1 MRVRNFFLLLWIAPL
16 TSLTAQSENALQP
29 GSMAPNFFLKY
40 LDQSEFY
47 SKDYYGEPRS
57 LPKAKKERNT
67 VILSFFASW
76 CGPCRKEIPELE
88 KLQSKYAD
96 VRIFLINVAETQ
108 DKVLSFL
115 AENPVTLP
123 VLMDI
128 YGKTAEKFDV
138 KDKGLSM
145 AVLPTLVMIRKDGTV
160 HFYKKG
166 YTAGD
171 EIKIEEQILTL
182 LAQP

>member
-1 MRVRNFFLLLWIAPL
+1 MY
-16 TSLTAQSENALQP
+16 AQNEKALQT
-29 GSMAPNFFLKY
+29 GSLAPNFFLKY
-40 LDQSEFY
+40 LDQNEFY

-57 LPKAKKERNT
+57 LPKAKKERNA
-67 VILSFFASW
+67 VVLSFFASW

-88 KLQSKYAD
+88 KLQTKYAD

-108 DKVLSFL
+108 EKVQNFL
-115 AENPVTLP
+115 ADNPVTLP

-138 KDKGLSM
+138 KDKGTSL
-145 AVLPTLVMIRKDGTV
+145 AVLPTLVMIRKDSTI

-166 YTAGD
+166 YTTGD
-171 EIKIEEQILTL
+171 EKKIEEQIQSLI
-182 LAQP
+182 AQL